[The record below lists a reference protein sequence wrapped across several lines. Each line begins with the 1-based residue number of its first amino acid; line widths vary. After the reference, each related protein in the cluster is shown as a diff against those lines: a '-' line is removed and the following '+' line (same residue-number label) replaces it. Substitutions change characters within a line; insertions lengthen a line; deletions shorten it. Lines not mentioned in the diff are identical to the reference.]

1 MGDAGAIVCGIYA
14 RAAMRVGFRRVVS
27 GSDESESPLFRVR
40 TQGRFAL
47 INAGKE
53 KYMKKLTL
61 GLMAVLVLCLG
72 FGAAAFA
79 KPEYDLKLQTYYST
93 TNSDH
98 VRNFAKEVNEKSK
111 GRIKITVYSGGEL
124 VSTPNVIKAVRGG
137 MIDMGVTS
145 GGQFTELTM
154 GNIEGGLPMAWL
166 STAEADQLFDKDG
179 LLELVAADYAK
190 HGVKYLNTLWNAQYT
205 ILSKRPI
212 NSLDDLR
219 KMKIRAISGSAKML
233 QSLGVSTVNMPPEDV
248 YLGLST
254 GQIDGTLYGAPFE
267 YEINKFYEVAPYI
280 LMTPILNPITDGVF
294 IRQDLWDGMDK
305 ECRDALLAAAHN
317 LRYAYYNFGLE
328 KDKVALDTIF
338 KGKQTTLPVEDIAT
352 MTKAAVAVWDE
363 EAKVSPNTAKAVEL
377 IKENARRMG
386 RIQ

>member
-1 MGDAGAIVCGIYA
+1 
-14 RAAMRVGFRRVVS
+14 MRK
-27 GSDESESPLFRVR
+27 
-40 TQGRFAL
+40 
-47 INAGKE
+47 II
-53 KYMKKLTL
+53 L
-61 GLMAVLVLCLG
+61 GLTAALALCLG
-72 FGAAAFA
+72 FGGTALA
-79 KPEYDLKLQTYYST
+79 KPEYDLKLQTYYSA
-93 TNSDH
+93 TNADH
-98 VRNFAKEVNEKSK
+98 VRNFAKEVNEKSN
-111 GRIKITVYSGGEL
+111 GRIKITVYTGGEL

-166 STAEADQLFDKDG
+166 STAEADQLFDKGG

-248 YLGLST
+248 YLALST

-267 YEINKFYEVAPYI
+267 YAINKFYEVAPYI

-294 IRQDLWDGMDK
+294 IRQNLWDDMDK
-305 ECRDALLAAAHN
+305 ACRDALLEAAHN

-328 KDKVALDTIF
+328 KDKEALATIF
-338 KGKQTTLPVEDIAT
+338 KDKQTTLSATDIAT

-363 EAKVSPNTAKAVEL
+363 EAKVSSDTAKAIEI
-377 IKENARRMG
+377 IKENAKRMG

>member
-1 MGDAGAIVCGIYA
+1 MRKCILGFIV
-14 RAAMRVGFRRVVS
+14 
-27 GSDESESPLFRVR
+27 
-40 TQGRFAL
+40 
-47 INAGKE
+47 
-53 KYMKKLTL
+53 
-61 GLMAVLVLCLG
+61 VLVLCLG
-72 FGAAAFA
+72 SGGAVFA

-93 TNSDH
+93 TNADH
-98 VRNFAKEVNEKSK
+98 IRNFAKEVGEKSK

-179 LLELVAADYAK
+179 LLALVAADYAK

-212 NSLDDLR
+212 NGLDDLR

-233 QSLGVSTVNMPPEDV
+233 QALGVSTVSMPPEDV
-248 YLGLST
+248 YLALST

-267 YEINKFYEVAPYI
+267 YAINKFYEVAPYI
-280 LMTPILNPITDGVF
+280 LMTPVLNPITDGVF
-294 IRQDLWDGMDK
+294 IRQALWDGMDK
-305 ECRDALLAAAHN
+305 ECQGALMEAAYN

-328 KDKVALDTIF
+328 KDKEALSTIF
-338 KGKQTTLPVEDIAT
+338 KGKQTTLPEADIAA
-352 MTKAAVAVWDE
+352 MTRAAVVVWDE
-363 EAKVSPNTAKAVEL
+363 EAKVSPDTAKAVGF
-377 IKENARRMG
+377 IKENARRLG